1 MFALKPHPDHPP
13 AAAEAIRVHVERLR
27 YGFLLSYFLS
37 GDTDR
42 IVIPP
47 FVMDAPRTD
56 GLWKS
61 TCFEAFVRGAGRHYC
76 EFNFAPSGE
85 WASYAFD
92 DYREGMRE
100 TPTRARILTS
110 VRPHLLALGV
120 HLNADFDQS
129 ARMALTAVVE
139 ETDGRKS
146 YWAMGHP
153 DGAPDF
159 HDPACFKVPLDS
171 IARA

>member
-1 MFALKPHPDHPP
+1 MFALKPHPEHPP
-13 AAAEAIRVHVERLR
+13 SAAEAVRVHVERLR

-37 GDTDR
+37 ADTSR

-47 FVMDAPRTD
+47 YIQDAPRTD

-61 TCFEAFVRGAGRHYC
+61 TCFEAFVRGGSKAYC
-76 EFNFAPSGE
+76 EFNFSPSGE

-92 DYREGMRE
+92 GYREGMRE
-100 TPTRARILTS
+100 TPTRARILTT
-110 VRPHLLALGV
+110 VRPHMLAVGV

-129 ARMALTAVVE
+129 AHMSLTAIIE

-146 YWAMGHP
+146 YWAMRHP
-153 DGAPDF
+153 EGAPDF
-159 HDPACFKVPLDS
+159 HDPACFTVQLDS
-171 IARA
+171 IAR